1 MPPKK
6 RAAGGDEGGAKKK
19 INKGHIA
26 ALLASLGAAVV
37 WAQFAP
43 GSAKVAPAY
52 ISLTTLLCTVIAGA
66 AAAGATHLQ
75 PTEQAHNDF
84 F

>member
-43 GSAKVAPAY
+43 GWPHTARE
-52 ISLTTLLCTVIAGA
+52 TLA
-66 AAAGATHLQ
+66 
-75 PTEQAHNDF
+75 
-84 F
+84 